1 MERKHTLSSTSVLL
15 PHVLCVCVCLLVV
28 GVQLVGTFGAI
39 MTAPTH
45 LCLSIAPGYQ
55 CALVR
60 HVAS

>member
-1 MERKHTLSSTSVLL
+1 MERKHTLLRC
-15 PHVLCVCVCLLVV
+15 LCVCVRLLVV
-28 GVQLVGTFGAI
+28 GVWLVGTFGAI

-60 HVAS
+60 HAAS